1 MRLIEQISCLL
12 VCKPCA
18 PSQGFSHGC
27 TNPEGAGALR
37 RQNPPRNPDC
47 TPARYRVNT
56 PPISFP
62 DAPHCGTPDAAVT
75 LLEPVAQALDGL
87 GVALCLF
94 DDADTTLL
102 WNRNFLRFFPE
113 HASHVRVGE
122 PYALN
127 LRRFYEHRLDTR
139 EMPLIE
145 RYIAEGLVRHRAQ
158 QRPFVFEHRGRR
170 LCVASLPMP
179 GVGRVRL
186 WKEEAAEGSEVISV
200 FGGLPGAPEVD
211 GAVLFDHVPD
221 GVMVTGSDNRILWV
235 NEPFVAMYGLAN
247 RQAALGLRFDE
258 AYRRT
263 WEGLRAD
270 APYTDRAL
278 FEEGLTILE
287 ESMRFAGAPFELPLP
302 GARWSRVIAQRG
314 PDGKGVFAHVDIS
327 VLKRQQHQLVE
338 AERRAR
344 DSETLLRQKSALLE
358 ATLDRMEQG
367 IVMVNADR
375 VVEVC
380 NRRAME
386 LLDLP
391 EALMM
396 SRPHFQQVLDH
407 QSAQGE
413 FAETPSDVMAFI
425 QAGGILDTTQ
435 RYERRRPDGRVIEI
449 FSVPMEGG
457 GVVRTYTDIS
467 SRRRDEERIRHLARH
482 DGLTSLFKREV
493 FLEHLAAAVAGT
505 QQGGEPFAVHYID
518 IDNFKPIN
526 DRFGHAV
533 GDKVL
538 VLVADAMRRTASH
551 GEVLARLGGDEFA
564 VLQYRTAEPS
574 AARALAECILSAL
587 AEPMQIEGNALALGA
602 SIGIAIH
609 VPGEDD
615 PDLLMRR
622 ADSAM
627 YAVKAQGAP
636 GIRIFEG

>member
-1 MRLIEQISCLL
+1 MS
-12 VCKPCA
+12 
-18 PSQGFSHGC
+18 S
-27 TNPEGAGALR
+27 
-37 RQNPPRNPDC
+37 
-47 TPARYRVNT
+47 
-56 PPISFP
+56 P
-62 DAPHCGTPDAAVT
+62 DAPRCGTADAAMT
-75 LLEPVAQALDGL
+75 LLQPVAQALDGL
-87 GVALCLF
+87 GVAVCLF
-94 DDADTTLL
+94 DDADATLL
-102 WNRNFLRFFPE
+102 WNRSFLRFFPE
-113 HASHVRVGE
+113 HAAGIHVGE

-127 LRRFYEHRLDTR
+127 LRRFYEHRLDAR

-158 QRPFVFEHRGRR
+158 QRPFVFEHRGRK

-200 FGGLPGAPEVD
+200 FGTLPGAPEVD

-221 GVMVTGSDNRILWV
+221 GVMVTGSDDRILWV

-247 RQAALGLRFDE
+247 RRAALGLRFDE
-258 AYRRT
+258 AYRRA

-270 APYTDRAL
+270 APYSARAL
-278 FEEGLTILE
+278 FEEGLAILE

-314 PDGKGVFAHVDIS
+314 PEGKGVFAHVDIS
-327 VLKRQQHQLVE
+327 VLKRQQQQLLA
-338 AERRAR
+338 AERRSR
-344 DSETLLRQKSALLE
+344 DSEALLRQKSALLE

-396 SRPHFQQVLDH
+396 SRPDFQQVLDH
-407 QSAQGE
+407 QAAQGE

-425 QAGGILDTTQ
+425 RAGGILNTTQ
-435 RYERRRPDGRVIEI
+435 RYERTRPDGRVIEI

-467 SRRRDEERIRHLARH
+467 SRRRSEERIRHLARH
-482 DGLTSLFKREV
+482 DGLTSLFNREV
-493 FLEHLAAAVAGT
+493 FLEHLAAAVEAAARGAE
-505 QQGGEPFAVHYID
+505 GFAVHYID

-538 VLVADAMRRTASH
+538 VLAADAMRRAACD

-564 VLQYRTAEPS
+564 VLQYRTADPA
-574 AARALAECILSAL
+574 AARRMAERMLSAL
-587 AEPMQIEGNALALGA
+587 AEPMPIEGNVLALSA

-609 VPGEDD
+609 TPGGDD
-615 PDLLMRR
+615 PDLLMRH

-627 YAVKAQGAP
+627 YAVKAQGVP